1 MSNRLK
7 LAFDEA
13 AKLPKADQDAFAAFL
28 LAELEDEKQWQK
40 QFAASQGALAKLA
53 AKARREHAQGKTRPL
68 EDLLK

>member
-1 MSNRLK
+1 MSDRLK

-13 AKLPKADQDAFAAFL
+13 AKLPKAEQDAFAAFL
-28 LAELEDEKQWQK
+28 LVELEDEKRWQQ
-40 QFAASQGALAKLA
+40 QFAASRGALAKLA